1 MPHASFD
8 TGLDVIAPER
18 VRDVPRLARLL
29 VRGGDDARGVV
40 AAHDLDRLVVRCD
53 RLPLLQVDGEADLGD
68 VESAVFE
75 AERDAVTVLV

>member
-1 MPHASFD
+1 M
-8 TGLDVIAPER
+8 
-18 VRDVPRLARLL
+18 RDVPRLARLL

-53 RLPLLQVDGEADLGD
+53 RLLPLQVDGEDAGD

-75 AERDAVTVLV
+75 AEQDAVTVLV